1 MTQHASR
8 SIHEIKRDAE
18 RSRAELAETVDHLRA
33 SVTTA
38 RRRMAPDAIKA
49 ELSDYARHR
58 GEALLDSARRNPLQ
72 AAAVGALAAWP
83 LMRLAR
89 AIPLP
94 VAMIGAGLFVTG
106 TKSGQKL
113 SRSALD
119 EAGRRAHDLR
129 DASALA
135 MEAVA
140 DKVADAAGVVA
151 TSARSA
157 ADAVRS
163 TASDAADNVARTA
176 QTLGARAA
184 DQAEDAAM
192 QMRRT
197 AEGAV
202 ASMQDAAHDSLLTM
216 EDAARG
222 ATLTARDTARN
233 TARSATRSARTMI
246 DWAQDNPLVIAGLG
260 VLIGGAIASALP
272 ATETE
277 RQVAGAVGAGVRTG
291 VKAAAAQG
299 MARAAQAVVRAA
311 TNGARPDGD
320 ANRQFGN
327 VGAATA
333 APDEAGESA
342 RRSTGG

>member
-1 MTQHASR
+1 MSRHASR
-8 SIHEIKRDAE
+8 SIHDIERDAE
-18 RSRAELAETVDHLRA
+18 RSRAELAETVDRLRA
-33 SVTTA
+33 SVATA
-38 RRRMAPDAIKA
+38 RRRMAPEAIKS

-58 GEALLDSARRNPLQ
+58 GEALLDSARRNPVQ

-94 VAMIGAGLFVTG
+94 VALIGAGLFVTG
-106 TKSGQKL
+106 TKPGRRL

-129 DASALA
+129 DASTLA

-140 DKVADAAGVVA
+140 DKVADAAGAVA
-151 TSARSA
+151 GSARSA

-163 TASDAADNVARTA
+163 TAATAADNVARTA

-184 DQAEDAAM
+184 DQTENAAA

-202 ASMQDAAHDSLLTM
+202 ASMQDAAYDSLLTM
-216 EDAARG
+216 EDVARG
-222 ATLTARDTARN
+222 ATLTARDTAR
-233 TARSATRSARTMI
+233 SAARSARTMV
-246 DWAQDNPLVIAGLG
+246 DWAQDNPLVVAGIG

-299 MARAAQAVVRAA
+299 VARAAQAVVRVAA
-311 TNGARPDGD
+311 SGARPDGD

-327 VGAATA
+327 AGATTA
-333 APDEAGESA
+333 APDDAGESA